1 MELKVCSSILENI
14 MKVAV
19 GSLNP
24 VKINAVTR
32 AFKLVWSKKKIEVIG
47 VKISSGVSNQP
58 MSDAES
64 IKGATLRAKRAI
76 KKIGA
81 DFGVGLEGGL
91 QKIGKQWF
99 DCGWCVAVS
108 KKGTIGIGSSA
119 RIQTPQKIMKLVRE
133 GRELGT
139 ANDIVFGT
147 KNSKQKEGHFGLMTK
162 GIVTRTDAYKD
173 SIVFALSR
181 FIHPEL
187 F

>member
-1 MELKVCSSILENI
+1 

-24 VKINAVTR
+24 VKINAVKN
-32 AFKLVWSKKKIEVIG
+32 AFKLVWPKKKIDVYG
-47 VKISSGVSNQP
+47 VDVRSGVSAQP

-64 IKGATLRAKRAI
+64 IKGATLRAKRSI
-76 KKIGA
+76 KKINA
-81 DFGVGLEGGL
+81 EFGVGLEGGL
-91 QKIGKQWF
+91 NKIGSKWF
-99 DCGWCVAVS
+99 DCGWAVVLD
-108 KKGTIGIGSSA
+108 KNGTCGIGSSA
-119 RIQTPQKIMKLVRE
+119 RMLTPEKIMKLVRA

-139 ANDIVFGT
+139 ANDIVFGA

-181 FIHPEL
+181 FIRPEL